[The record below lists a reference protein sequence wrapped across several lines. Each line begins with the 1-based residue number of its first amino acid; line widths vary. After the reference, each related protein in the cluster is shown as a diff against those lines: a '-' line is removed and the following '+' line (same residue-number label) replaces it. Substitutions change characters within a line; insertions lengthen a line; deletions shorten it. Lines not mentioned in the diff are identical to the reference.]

1 MAKSLLLSV
10 LVDVLGKY
18 VEGLT
23 SENLKLGVFSGKIEF
38 HNLKLKD
45 SALDELN
52 LPIQVKKGSLKK
64 LRVKVPWTQLE
75 SKPVE
80 VIIDGVYLLAC
91 PLDLSQCTPDIS
103 KKMVFASKQQKLQA
117 LDDAITMAV
126 GQDHANA
133 GAKSSAQSASYLQ
146 QLTTCILDNLEVSL
160 TNVHIRYE
168 DAYSDSGSI
177 FCAGV
182 TLDEI
187 LLTTSDDSWN
197 AKFVKRDAATRS
209 STAIH
214 KIGNINNCGLYWNS
228 NAQSHA
234 NMFNADWEEVM
245 QALIYKSKTGFGHCR
260 TLNEETQFML
270 PPQNNLTIKIT
281 HRETCNE
288 TTPNVNVIVE
298 ISDLPFKAD
307 KDQFRQ
313 AMLMLKS
320 FGDLDRKR
328 QMALYRPATRP
339 KQHVSARDWWH
350 YAYRLVTG
358 KDMSMKAKVFI
369 KVLLIIAPS

>member
-38 HNLKLKD
+38 HNLNLKD

-52 LPIQVKKGSLKK
+52 LPIQVKKGALKH

-80 VIIDGVYLLAC
+80 IYIDGVYLLAA

-103 KKMVFASKQQKLQA
+103 RKMVYASKQKKLKEV
-117 LDDAITMAV
+117 DDAILISLTKE
-126 GQDHANA
+126 
-133 GAKSSAQSASYLQ
+133 KSSDAANSTKSASYLQ
-146 QLTTCILDNLEVSL
+146 QLATCILDNLEITL

-168 DAYSDSGSI
+168 DPNSDNGRV

-182 TLDEI
+182 TLDEVI
-187 LLTTSDDSWN
+187 LTGSDETWT
-197 AKFVKRDAATRS
+197 AKFVKRDAIRRS
-209 STAIH
+209 DVVIR
-214 KIGNINNCGLYWNS
+214 KIGKLNNCGIYWNS
-228 NAQSHA
+228 QAQSHLA
-234 NMFNADWEEVM
+234 MSQLEWEEVM
-245 QALIYKSKTGFGHCR
+245 EALIFKSTGKR
-260 TLNEETQFML
+260 NSEKITEMTQYIL
-270 PPQNNLTIKIT
+270 APPNNLTLKIT
-281 HRETCNE
+281 HRENCTE
-288 TTPNVNVIVE
+288 SIPNVDMVIDSSE
-298 ISDLPFKAD
+298 MPFKVD

-313 AMLMLKS
+313 FMLMLKS

-328 QMALYRPATRP
+328 QMALYRPAVRP
-339 KQHVSARDWWH
+339 KVNVSAREWWR
-350 YAYRLVTG
+350 YAFRLVTG
-358 KDMSMKAKVFI
+358 RDFSLASKVRYYFCNYMKF
-369 KVLLIIAPS
+369 